1 MSVICQVYKSP
12 RRAETYLYVEHQ
24 RGVADV
30 PEALLESFGEP
41 QAVMLLHLTPERR
54 LARAKATDILSSIE
68 TQGYYLQLPP
78 SPAYAV
84 EAGARNAQEAGKIE

>member
-30 PEALLESFGEP
+30 PEALLASFGEP

-54 LARAKATDILSSIE
+54 LARAKAIDILNSIE
-68 TQGYYLQLPP
+68 TQGYYLQVPP
-78 SPAYAV
+78 SPTYAADAGAGNAR
-84 EAGARNAQEAGKIE
+84 EAGTLE